1 MNMDKKLS
9 IEVVK
14 LKEGIAQAIN
24 DTDVPACV
32 VAMVLNEFLTN
43 VNMLAQQQYM
53 ADMSKMEEKNEVN
66 ADGNSDKKR

>member
-1 MNMDKKLS
+1 MDKKLS

-14 LKEGIAQAIN
+14 LKEGIAKAIN

-32 VAMVLNEFLTN
+32 VAMVLNEFLMN

-53 ADMSKMEEKNEVN
+53 SDMQEKNEVN
-66 ADGNSDKKR
+66 ADGNTDETR